1 MPQARSLIDIAGE
14 TTACYPVSSS
24 GDSDQKGASNLP
36 MDTVVP
42 FSHPRPDQP
51 TPREREILNCIWAG
65 LTSQE
70 IAARLRV
77 APKTVES
84 HRANLLRKFRAAN
97 AAQLLRFAL
106 LEGLLDVPSPNS
118 ETNTSPK
125 TRTPRSPTVRK
136 LTPLK

>member
-1 MPQARSLIDIAGE
+1 
-14 TTACYPVSSS
+14 
-24 GDSDQKGASNLP
+24 

-51 TPREREILNCIWAG
+51 TPREREILNLIWAG
-65 LTSQE
+65 LTTHE
-70 IAARLRV
+70 IATHLRV

-97 AAQLLRFAL
+97 TAQLLRFAL
-106 LEGLLDVPSPNS
+106 LDGLLDVPSATGG
-118 ETNTSPK
+118 TNTSPK
-125 TRTPRSPTVRK
+125 ARADRNATMRK

>member
-1 MPQARSLIDIAGE
+1 
-14 TTACYPVSSS
+14 
-24 GDSDQKGASNLP
+24 

-51 TPREREILNCIWAG
+51 TPREREILNFIWAG

-70 IAARLRV
+70 IAARLGV

-106 LEGLLDVPSPNS
+106 QEGLLDAPSPKS
-118 ETNTSPK
+118 ETNTPPK
-125 TRTPRSPTVRK
+125 ARAHSLQAVRK
-136 LTPLK
+136 LTSLK